1 MSLSEGNARSA
12 TPGQAMAPVD
22 DQAVLR
28 AICDLQEIA
37 FCSYDSDLRV
47 RDWNQ
52 RYLCLFPEDDGT
64 IHPGLPMADQLR
76 RHHRRLAPGQSD
88 AQREASIS
96 ADMAWH
102 RSPAAL
108 APSASILG
116 SPGQKWLRCTAQRL
130 PDGGWLRTWRDVS
143 EAHERQLENFDVKDV
158 LSSVGIG
165 FALFDAGETF
175 VHANNLYQRFFPEI
189 GALCHAGR
197 GYPEHLSTI
206 MQTLTT
212 DAVKI
217 LSAAALGGETSFDVV
232 VQMQDGSWLTL
243 EQRPLQGGI
252 LCLWRDATRKMEFEQ
267 HLSQLAFRD
276 PVTGLPNQV
285 ALTERLG
292 ELFKR
297 TRAIT
302 LIEVVG
308 INQDDIR
315 NSLGQNVAD
324 QVLMSMATRLG
335 AAGSHWLAKGEN
347 WSFIFLLETDD
358 PYRVT
363 DCVQSIRAAMEQPIQ
378 CGKRQ
383 VALQSRIGVAP
394 LRADSADPADLIAD
408 AEVAVAEAMR
418 DPETPVVYFDPQIRH
433 RLVLRQDTE
442 IDLRKALQSSE
453 EVWLCYQPIVRLEDR
468 QLVGFEALARWDHPE
483 RGALSPLEFVPV
495 AEHAGLI
502 VPLGAYVFRRACQQL
517 TAWVQQYPEAAN
529 LFMSVNLSPLQIAY
543 SHLVPEFTWIIEETG
558 VNPAQIKIE
567 ITESN
572 IMQNAETAARV
583 VDELRALGCR
593 FSIDDFGTGFSS
605 LSNLHNLP
613 IDSLKI
619 DQSFVRAM
627 FDSMRNVDMARIIIE
642 LGHMLRLEVI
652 AEGIEEQHQL
662 EMLKTLNCDM
672 GQGFIFSRPKP
683 ADEAAKMI
691 RRGFFEPTGPGSVR
705 VAAAVPAE

>member
-1 MSLSEGNARSA
+1 MGTARSEGNESA
-12 TPGQAMAPVD
+12 AGSLRPAPPTGD
-22 DQAVLR
+22 RALLR
-28 AICDLQEIA
+28 ALCEAQEVA
-37 FCSYDSDLRV
+37 VCTYDSQLRI
-47 RDWNQ
+47 RDWNR
-52 RYLCLFPEDDGT
+52 RYLELFPEDA
-64 IHPGLPMADQLR
+64 GLVHAGEAMADQLR
-76 RHHRRLAPGQSD
+76 RHFRRHMPSQSAAECEACVTANVAWNQVPAPFT
-88 AQREASIS
+88 
-96 ADMAWH
+96 
-102 RSPAAL
+102 
-108 APSASILG
+108 LG
-116 SPGQKWLRCTAQRL
+116 SPGQKWLRSAVLAL
-130 PDGGWLRTWRDVS
+130 PEGGWLRSWRDVT
-143 EAHERQLENFDVKDV
+143 AVHERQLESFDIKDV

-165 FALFDAGETF
+165 YALFDADESF
-175 VHANNLYQRFFPEI
+175 VHANALYQRFFPKI
-189 GALCHAGR
+189 AAQCHAGR
-197 GYPEHLSTI
+197 GYPEHLATV
-206 MQTLTT
+206 MQTLTA
-212 DAVKI
+212 DAVKV
-217 LSAAALGGETSFDVV
+217 LSAAAFGGEPAFDVV
-232 VQMQDGSWLTL
+232 VQMADGGWLTL
-243 EQRPLQGGI
+243 EQRPLQRGI

-276 PVTGLPNQV
+276 PVTGLPNQA

-292 ELFKR
+292 ELIKN
-297 TRAIT
+297 THAVT
-302 LIEVVG
+302 LIQVVG
-308 INQDDIR
+308 INQDAIR
-315 NSLGQNVAD
+315 NSLGQDVAD

-335 AAGSHWLAKGEN
+335 AATGHWLARAES
-347 WSFIFLLETDD
+347 WSFVFLLETDD
-358 PYRVT
+358 PYKVT
-363 DCVQSIRAAMEQPIQ
+363 DCVQNIRTAMEQPIQ

-383 VALQSRIGVAP
+383 VALQARIGVAP
-394 LRADSADPADLIAD
+394 LRPDSTGPAELIAD
-408 AEVAVAEAMR
+408 AEVAVAEAIR
-418 DPETPVVYFDPQIRH
+418 DPEKPVVFFDPQIRH

-442 IDLRKALQSSE
+442 GDLRQALQSSD

-468 QLVGFEALARWDHPE
+468 RLTGFEALARWNHPA

-502 VPLGAYVFRRACQQL
+502 VPLGSYVFRRACQQM
-517 TAWVQQYPEAAN
+517 TAWVQQYPEAAH
-529 LFMSVNLSPLQIAY
+529 LFMSINLSPLQIAY

-572 IMQNAETAARV
+572 IMQNAETAVRV

-627 FDSMRNVDMARIIIE
+627 FDSVRNVDMARIIIE

-691 RRGFFEPTGPGSVR
+691 RQGSFEPIR
-705 VAAAVPAE
+705 VAAAVPAG